1 MNAKIPGF
9 VIYVETII
17 YLLLHNLYDCTFK
30 FYRNCCPI
38 RQRLVSEPEVN

>member
-17 YLLLHNLYDCTFK
+17 YLLLHNLYDCTSIEIVAPLDK
-30 FYRNCCPI
+30 D
-38 RQRLVSEPEVN
+38 